1 MRFKTQVGSLFLV
14 IACGTLGC
22 GRSQQ
27 SSFDAVKQYLIDTAP
42 AAHAPE
48 EAAKLASPFL
58 HDQESGKAFLKPLIT
73 SQDDATAATAII
85 LLQSIAPTP
94 DSMQVIDDRDWSSAP
109 GNLAGH
115 LKRTR
120 DSLETVFDSADA
132 GQE

>member
-42 AAHAPE
+42 TAHAHA

-58 HDQESGKAFLKPLIT
+58 HDQEGGKAFLKPLVS

-94 DSMQVIDDRDWSSAP
+94 DLIQVIDDRDWSTAP

-115 LKRTR
+115 IKGTR
-120 DSLETVFDSADA
+120 NSLETVFDSPDD

>member
-1 MRFKTQVGSLFLV
+1 MKYKTA
-14 IACGTLGC
+14 IALIFVMSAFGTTGC

-27 SSFDAVKQYLIDTAP
+27 SSFSAVKQYLIDTTP
-42 AAHAPE
+42 ATRAPE

-58 HDQESGKAFLKPLIT
+58 HDQKGGEAFLQPLIT

-94 DSMQVIDDRDWSSAP
+94 DLIQVIDDRDWSTAP

-115 LKRTR
+115 LEAART
-120 DSLETVFDSADA
+120 SLEIVFDAPDD
-132 GQE
+132 GRP